1 MVETQLT
8 PDLIKEGAT
17 LVDALDR
24 SGVSPDA
31 ALWLYYPDISAWK
44 LLLAEV
50 KVGQAGPREVYREV
64 QKTLNGLR
72 HQITHLSLEDVAVAK
87 PDDPIIKL
95 LSMVVTTGPK
105 LEGFRFTHNVINGT
119 LIEDAFIYRLKRPA
133 A

>member
-8 PDLIKEGAT
+8 PELIKEGAT
-17 LVDALDR
+17 LVEALDR

-31 ALWLYYPDISAWK
+31 ALWLYYPDTSVWK

-64 QKTLNGLR
+64 QRTLSSLR
-72 HQITHLSLEDVAVAK
+72 NQITHLSLEDVAVAK
-87 PDDPIIKL
+87 PDDPMIRL
-95 LSMVVTTGPK
+95 LSTIVTTGPK
-105 LEGFRFTHNVINGT
+105 LEGFRFTHNVVNGT

>member
-8 PDLIKEGAT
+8 PELIREGAT
-17 LVDALDR
+17 LVEALDR

-31 ALWLYYPDISAWK
+31 AFWLYYPDIAVWK

-50 KVGQAGPREVYREV
+50 KVGHAGPREVYREV

-72 HQITHLSLEDVAVAK
+72 AQITHLSLEDVAVAK
-87 PDDPIIKL
+87 PDDPVIKL
-95 LSMVVTTGPK
+95 LSTVVATGPK
-105 LEGFRFTHNVINGT
+105 LEGFRFTHNVVNGT
-119 LIEDAFIYRLKRPA
+119 LIEDAYIYRLKRPA